1 MSNKTLLVGR
11 FPLSTTAREL
21 EELFSRH
28 GTIEALD
35 VATDNQTGSSRGFA
49 FVEMGSQAE
58 AEAATSQ
65 LNGHILKGI
74 PLTVVVANLRQRG
87 KHRIRS

>member
-49 FVEMGSQAE
+49 FVKMGSQAE

-65 LNGHILKGI
+65 LNGHTLKGI
-74 PLTVVVANLRQRG
+74 PLTVVVANLCQGG
-87 KHRIRS
+87 KHHSRS